1 MGWREQAGY
10 GPAVSAADR
19 RSRLR
24 SNRMNFEPAERIAR
38 AILYEGYLLYPY
50 RPSALKNRYRWT
62 FGCVFPPAWG
72 HEPSI
77 VQTECLVLGNSAT
90 PLAVKVRCFQLR
102 SGREVVEREVA
113 IEGETIGDL
122 ARREQ

>member
-38 AILYEGYLLYPY
+38 AILHEGYLLYPY
-50 RPSALKNRYRWT
+50 RASALKNRHRWT

-77 VQTECLVLGNSAT
+77 VQTECLVLGGSAT
-90 PLAVKVRCFQLR
+90 MLAVKVRFFQLH
-102 SGREVVEREVA
+102 SGHDAVEREGAV
-113 IEGETIGDL
+113 EGASLE
-122 ARREQ
+122 